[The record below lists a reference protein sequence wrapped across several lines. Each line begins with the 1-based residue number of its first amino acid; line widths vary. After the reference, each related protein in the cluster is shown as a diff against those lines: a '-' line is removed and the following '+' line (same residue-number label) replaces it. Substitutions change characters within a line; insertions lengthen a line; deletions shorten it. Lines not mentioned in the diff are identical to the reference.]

1 MEYYTIQGSCLFSIL
16 LPLNFWIGDYSI
28 WFKQH
33 GKKRVVFLMN
43 IIICVMGVGVT
54 VCLIREKIDPYIPF
68 VFMGGIVVAII
79 QNCLLSRKEK
89 HIKEPYNELE
99 LLFKYINIVL
109 GVFICVFPHFPIF
122 YNFILNTSEK
132 FVVIICYIIYFM
144 WGSQKVILNGL
155 DIYLN
160 KYFNRRS

>member
-28 WFKQH
+28 WLKQR
-33 GKKRVVFLMN
+33 GMKKSVLFADILVFV
-43 IIICVMGVGVT
+43 IGIGIT
-54 VCLIREKIDPYIPF
+54 VCLIRKKIDPYISF

-79 QNCLLSRKEK
+79 QNCLISRKVG
-89 HIKEPYNELE
+89 HRKEPYNELE

-122 YNFILNTSEK
+122 YNIILSTSEN
-132 FVVIICYIIYFM
+132 FVIIICYTVYLI
-144 WGSQKVILNGL
+144 WGSQKIVLNGL

-160 KYFNRRS
+160 KHLQ